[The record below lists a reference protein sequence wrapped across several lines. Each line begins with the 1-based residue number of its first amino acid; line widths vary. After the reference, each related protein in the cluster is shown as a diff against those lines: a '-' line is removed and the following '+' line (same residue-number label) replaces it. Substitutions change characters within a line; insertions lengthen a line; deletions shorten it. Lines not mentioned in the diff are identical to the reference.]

1 MFYLPILSLEV
12 SNSAE
17 LLKYL
22 MVLCMSSDYIFL
34 SWLYASR
41 VSISFSLFIMLR
53 GLDGR
58 MHVALGFWR
67 KDLFLFDVLFFI

>member
-41 VSISFSLFIMLR
+41 VSISFSSFIYYAEGAEWKNAR
-53 GLDGR
+53 CFGLLEKR
-58 MHVALGFWR
+58 PLSV
-67 KDLFLFDVLFFI
+67 